1 MKQIGGVTFF
11 RDAADFRE
19 WLAEHHDSAPELWM
33 GLVKKAARLAGHE
46 FQLTWED
53 AVVEALCYGWIDSVV
68 HRIDE
73 VAVRQRWTPRR
84 ATSAWSTVNIGLV
97 EELIAKGRMQPAGLA
112 AYALRKP
119 ERSGIYA
126 YEQPAVQWGPEQ
138 EAAIAAVPA
147 AAAFWAEATQGYQRT
162 ARSWVVS
169 AKQEATRERRLTQL
183 VADCAAGQLI
193 PTQRYGEMPAW
204 LARAAAAAKAAS

>member
-1 MKQIGGVTFF
+1 
-11 RDAADFRE
+11 
-19 WLAEHHDSAPELWM
+19 
-33 GLVKKAARLAGHE
+33 
-46 FQLTWED
+46 
-53 AVVEALCYGWIDSVV
+53 
-68 HRIDE
+68 
-73 VAVRQRWTPRR
+73 
-84 ATSAWSTVNIGLV
+84 
-97 EELIAKGRMQPAGLA
+97 MQPAGLA

-126 YEQPAVQWGPEQ
+126 YEQPAVQGGPEQ
-138 EAAIAAVPA
+138 EAALAAVPA